1 MPYTNKEDLMST
13 FSAIEAY
20 LAAVASNEARELI
33 PSGVFNYIKSQ
44 AEKGLFSAVFFPEE
58 DFGID
63 CNSGILPENAMKRLD
78 LVKRQFESL
87 DYGVEYN
94 SAINASHTRSVRSI
108 TITW

>member
-1 MPYTNKEDLMST
+1 MST
-13 FSAIEAY
+13 FNAKKAY
-20 LAAVASNEARELI
+20 LVAVAANEARELI
-33 PSGVFNYIKSQ
+33 SPAVFEYIKSQ
-44 AEKGLFSAVFFPEE
+44 AEKGLFSAIFFPEE

-87 DYGVEYN
+87 NYSVEYN
-94 SAINASHTRSVRSI
+94 TDIDMTYTRSVKSI